1 LLSKLFKQ
9 IIIPQEVY
17 QEIVI
22 IGAGQPGSN
31 EVKKFD
37 WIKVQHAK
45 NRALLEALKIELDA
59 GEAEAIS
66 LSIELKADLLLIDE
80 KLGRTIAS
88 RFDIKYVGIIGLIIE
103 AKSKGLIENI
113 KPILYDLKTKAGF
126 WISPKLFSKIIE
138 ITKEKQ

>member
-1 LLSKLFKQ
+1 MIVISNTSPIINLASINRLELLSKIFKQ

-37 WIKVQHAK
+37 WIKVRQVK
-45 NRALLEALKIELDA
+45 NRALVEALKIELDA

-66 LSIELKADLLLIDE
+66 LAIELKADFLLIDE

-88 RFDIKYVGIIGLIIE
+88 RFDIKYVGILGLIIE
-103 AKSKGLIENI
+103 AKSKDLVENDY
-113 KPILYDLKTKAGF
+113 L
-126 WISPKLFSKIIE
+126 
-138 ITKEKQ
+138 